1 MITLAAWHARPA
13 VDSPGTCQSGAV
25 LRVAI
30 IGSGPA
36 GVYAA
41 DALTQHDDVS
51 VDVMDRLPAPY
62 GLVRYGVAPDHLKIK
77 SIILALQKMLER
89 PGVRFLGNVDVGAD
103 LTLDDLHQ
111 HYDAVVF
118 AYGAAVD
125 RLLGVPGED
134 LPGSFSAREFVA
146 WYSGHPDAALD
157 RFTLAA
163 RSVAVVGVG
172 NVAVDVARV
181 LAKTADELRSTDL
194 PDHVLDVLQRSK
206 VEDIHMIGRRGPAQA
221 KFTTKEL
228 RELGELTNA
237 DVLVDP
243 EELPLDEAS
252 EAAIAAQ
259 PMVRRNVEALHE
271 WSQREPAGRPRRLHL
286 RFLLRPVAV
295 LGADQVEG
303 LTVERGRLDGTGNSV
318 PTGER
323 LTIDAQMLLRS
334 VGYRGLPVAGLP
346 FDEATGVVPN
356 AGGRV
361 LRDGRPAPG
370 EYVAGWIKRGPTGVI
385 GTNKGDAKETVFAL
399 LEDTSTLPPAD
410 VREPDAIPALLAQRG
425 VDVVIWDGWQAIDTA
440 ERELGQEQGRDRVK
454 IADRAELLRV
464 AGRR

>member
-1 MITLAAWHARPA
+1 
-13 VDSPGTCQSGAV
+13 V

-41 DALTQHDDVS
+41 DALTQHDDVA

-77 SIILALQKMLER
+77 SIILALQKVLER
-89 PGVRFLGNVDVGAD
+89 PGVRFLGNIDVGAD
-103 LTLDDLHQ
+103 LTLDDLHR

-118 AYGAAVD
+118 AHGAAVD
-125 RLLGVPGED
+125 RHMGVPGEE

-163 RSVAVVGVG
+163 RSVAVIGVG

-181 LAKTADELRSTDL
+181 LAKTADELRGTDL
-194 PDHVLDVLQRSK
+194 PDHVLDVLGRSH
-206 VEDIHMIGRRGPAQA
+206 VEEIHMIGRRGPAQA

-243 EELPLDEAS
+243 EELLVDEAS

-259 PMVRRNVEALHE
+259 PMVRRNVAALQE
-271 WSQREPAGRPRRLHL
+271 WSRREPAGRPRRLHL
-286 RFLLRPVAV
+286 RFLLLPVEV
-295 LGADQVEG
+295 LGTDHVEG
-303 LTVERGRLDGTGNSV
+303 LVVERGRLDGTGNAVLS
-318 PTGER
+318 GER
-323 LTIDAQMLLRS
+323 LTIAAEMLLRS
-334 VGYRGLPVAGLP
+334 VGYRGVPVAGLP
-346 FDEATGVVPN
+346 FDEASGVVPN

-361 LRDGRPAPG
+361 LRDNQPVPG

-385 GTNKGDAKETVFAL
+385 GTNKADAKETVGAL
-399 LEDTSTLPPAD
+399 LEDAPTLPPAEIRD
-410 VREPDAIPALLAQRG
+410 PDAIPGLLTRRG
-425 VDVVIWDGWQAIDTA
+425 VDVVIWDGWRAIDTA
-440 ERELGQEQGRDRVK
+440 EQERGQAQGRDRVK

-464 AGRR
+464 ASRR